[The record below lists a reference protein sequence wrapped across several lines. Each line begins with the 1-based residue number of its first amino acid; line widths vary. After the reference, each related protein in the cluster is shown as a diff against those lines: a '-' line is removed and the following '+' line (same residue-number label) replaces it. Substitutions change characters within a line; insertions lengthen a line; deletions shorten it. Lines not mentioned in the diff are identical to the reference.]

1 MEETKTLNIGSQGW
15 FDLVNEIATKFGEGE
30 LIPHEW
36 LKDKFGLKRLSI
48 EDYPNLDEFLEAY
61 KLQQF
66 TYMSSVDRLR
76 CELLEEMQICIRNVR
91 GDGYEIIPSADQ
103 TRYGYDGFIKDINK
117 AMREARAIMNNVA
130 SVDAEQQAKDNDL
143 RAKFAMLS
151 QLIKSAK

>member
-15 FDLVNEIATKFGEGE
+15 FDLVNEIAAKFGEGE

-36 LKDKFGLKRLSI
+36 LKDKFGLKKLRMD
-48 EDYPNLDEFLEAY
+48 DYPSLDEFLEAY

-66 TYMSSVDRLR
+66 TYMSSVDKLR